1 MSNQANTATAR
12 MVYTNAMDILNSEG
26 LSVDEAKLTQSDLI
40 LEQQMNIT
48 SNTYLFPVLNNQQGN
63 NGSTIFNTEIRLT
76 QQDAFITASWG
87 FFLLAP
93 ASATDTTFIAQT
105 YPNPI
110 LFTGGASA
118 AAETLYNSNFSIK
131 VNNDVVYP
139 VLSTSRF
146 RMVPQTQQTPLITG
160 VQNAN
165 PYAQI
170 DLGQDGFFAVEP
182 NLIVIGS
189 KGTYIQLNM
198 PAALTAVTTF
208 QRSRVHLRG
217 LLAQNVT
224 IIT

>member
-1 MSNQANTATAR
+1 MLAAAKIDADQA
-12 MVYTNAMDILNSEG
+12 L
-26 LSVDEAKLTQSDLI
+26 LTQSDLI
-40 LEQQMNIT
+40 LEQQMLTTMN
-48 SNTYLFPVLNNQQGN
+48 SYLFPVLNNQQGN

-76 QQDAFITASWG
+76 QQDAFVVSSWG
-87 FFLLAP
+87 MFLLAP
-93 ASATDTTFIAQT
+93 TSAVDTTFIAQT

-118 AAETLYNSNFSIK
+118 AAETLYNSAITIK
-131 VNNDVVYP
+131 VNNDVIYP

-170 DLGQDGFFAVEP
+170 DLGEDGFFAVEP
-182 NLIVIGS
+182 NLVIIGS
-189 KGTYIQLNM
+189 KGTNIILNL
-198 PAALTAVTTF
+198 PTNLTAVTTF
-208 QRSRVHLRG
+208 QRTRIHFRG